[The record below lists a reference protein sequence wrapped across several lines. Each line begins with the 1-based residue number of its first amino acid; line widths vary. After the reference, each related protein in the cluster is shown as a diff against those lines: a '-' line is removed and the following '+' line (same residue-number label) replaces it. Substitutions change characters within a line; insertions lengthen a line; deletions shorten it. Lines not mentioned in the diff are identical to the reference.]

1 MDSAR
6 SVSRVAHREGGTAL
20 VEFALI
26 ALVFFSL
33 LIGVVELGR
42 LLYTWNAAVEATR
55 WGARLAAVCDQGD
68 TTIKDKMRVML
79 PQLTDGNIVVAYT
92 PDGCGVTNCQSVAV
106 SVTGLSIT
114 TMIPL
119 VRFTL
124 PLPSFSTSLPRESMS
139 SAGNP
144 VCT

>member
-1 MDSAR
+1 MASAA
-6 SVSRVAHREGGTAL
+6 SFSRMARREEGSAL
-20 VEFALI
+20 VEFGLI

-42 LLYTWNAAVEATR
+42 LLYTWNTAVEATR

-68 TTIKDKMRVML
+68 STIKDRMRLML
-79 PQLTDGNIVVAYT
+79 PQLTDANIVVAYS
-92 PDGCGVTNCQSVAV
+92 PDGCGVANCQSVAV

-119 VRFTL
+119 VGFTV

-144 VCT
+144 VCS